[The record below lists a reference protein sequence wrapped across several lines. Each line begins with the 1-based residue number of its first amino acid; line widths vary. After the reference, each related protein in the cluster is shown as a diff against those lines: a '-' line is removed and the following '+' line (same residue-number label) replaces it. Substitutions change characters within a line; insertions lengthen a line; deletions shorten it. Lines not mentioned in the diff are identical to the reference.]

1 MTASDARTS
10 GKTTPTS
17 TATALSKGSQLAAH
31 DSSGDTMGNRDDFF
45 EVPGQMSTC

>member
-10 GKTTPTS
+10 GKTTPLGPAQS
-17 TATALSKGSQLAAH
+17 LSKGSQLAAH
-31 DSSGDTMGNRDDFF
+31 DSSGDTMGNRDDLF